1 LSHYPEVMI
10 NWAMASDLDRVDHH
24 RGSAEWV
31 AGLWFAED
39 AKLLTLDAE
48 SRFSTNAGGSKLR
61 MTKPFME
68 FDSQRH
74 RLLGLLNGSP
84 IFAVEE
90 LPDGEMH
97 DLREVGFQLTDN
109 ERDIAATAAAVTHW
123 HRLEPRCPNCG
134 GATAVTNGGY
144 ARHCA
149 ACDRDH
155 FPRTDPAVIV
165 AVVDDQ
171 DRLLLGG
178 QPTWGNRVSVLAGFV
193 ETGESLEQAIHR
205 EIGEEVD
212 ISLSELRYFGSQP
225 WPFPRSLMVAF
236 FGRATGTNIN
246 IDAREIAH
254 AEWYTRDQL
263 SAKLDAGQLGLPGR
277 SSIASRM
284 IQAWRDGASPL

>member
-1 LSHYPEVMI
+1 M
-10 NWAMASDLDRVDHH
+10 
-24 RGSAEWV
+24 
-31 AGLWFAED
+31 AGLWYAED
-39 AKLLTLDAE
+39 AKLLTLDAA

-109 ERDIAATAAAVTHW
+109 ERDIAATAAAVTQW
-123 HRLEPRCPNCG
+123 HRLEPRCPSCG
-134 GATAVTNGGY
+134 GATLVTSGGY

-149 ACDRDH
+149 KCDRDH

-236 FGRATGTNIN
+236 FEQATGTSIN

-263 SAKLDAGQLGLPGR
+263 SAKLDADQLGLPGR

>member
-1 LSHYPEVMI
+1 MI

-24 RGSAEWV
+24 RESAEWV
-31 AGLWFAED
+31 AGLWYAED

-61 MTKPFME
+61 LTKPFME

-134 GATAVTNGGY
+134 GATVVTNGGY

-263 SAKLDAGQLGLPGR
+263 SAKLDSGQLGLPGR

-284 IQAWRDGASPL
+284 IQAWRDGANPL

>member
-1 LSHYPEVMI
+1 
-10 NWAMASDLDRVDHH
+10 
-24 RGSAEWV
+24 
-31 AGLWFAED
+31 
-39 AKLLTLDAE
+39 
-48 SRFSTNAGGSKLR
+48 
-61 MTKPFME
+61 
-68 FDSQRH
+68 
-74 RLLGLLNGSP
+74 
-84 IFAVEE
+84 
-90 LPDGEMH
+90 MH

-123 HRLEPRCPNCG
+123 HRLEPQCPSCG
-134 GATAVTNGGY
+134 GATVVTNGGY

-165 AVVDDQ
+165 AVVDDH

-254 AEWYTRDQL
+254 ADWYTRDQL
-263 SAKLDAGQLGLPGR
+263 SAKLDAGQLALPGR
-277 SSIASRM
+277 TSIASRM
-284 IQAWRDGASPL
+284 IQAWRDGVAPL

>member
-1 LSHYPEVMI
+1 MI

-31 AGLWFAED
+31 AGLWYAED
-39 AKLLTLDAE
+39 AKLLTLDAD

-61 MTKPFME
+61 MTRPFME

-90 LPDGEMH
+90 LADGEMH

-123 HRLEPRCPNCG
+123 HRLEPLCPSCG
-134 GATAVTNGGY
+134 GPTLVTNGGF
-144 ARHCA
+144 ARHCR
-149 ACDRDH
+149 ACGRDH

-165 AVVDDQ
+165 AVIDAQ

-212 ISLSELRYFGSQP
+212 ISLTELRYFGSQP

-236 FGRATGTNIN
+236 FGQAAGTNIN

-284 IQAWRDGASPL
+284 IQAWRDGEAPL